1 MYQVL
6 LKFLTMT
13 ATQVEPNV
21 SCVLMAQVHFFSN
34 QSLLLFLL
42 ISDYVSL

>member
-21 SCVLMAQVHFFSN
+21 SCVLMAQVHFFFK
-34 QSLLLFLL
+34 SLLLFLL